1 MLWFL
6 CAVVVPGSGVCKHSP
21 WAAEMAALFFRGAQ
35 IAKPPAH
42 AETGGFAF
50 PHTNAF
56 GAATSGVAEPECKLN
71 APPIRRR
78 KHMPQAAFSWRWNS
92 KQQSRRRYAANGF
105 ALLPQCRFLGR
116 QRWVVE
122 PAVKPVGCLH
132 TFVPVLPLRRGR
144 HQSDRRRIAP
154 VRSYSSANRIRL

>member
-1 MLWFL
+1 MLWGGN
-6 CAVVVPGSGVCKHSP
+6 VWGSRSGVQAKRP
-21 WAAEMAALFFRGAQ
+21 DPTKKAYALRG
-35 IAKPPAH
+35 H
-42 AETGGFAF
+42 
-50 PHTNAF
+50 
-56 GAATSGVAEPECKLN
+56 
-71 APPIRRR
+71 
-78 KHMPQAAFSWRWNS
+78 PQAAFSWRWNS

-144 HQSDRRRIAP
+144 HQSDRRRIALACFH
-154 VRSYSSANRIRL
+154 SSAIVTAPALRRDEGRRAWTYAKARQVGTTKEIMQAASSPSTSIWMSTPPVLPY